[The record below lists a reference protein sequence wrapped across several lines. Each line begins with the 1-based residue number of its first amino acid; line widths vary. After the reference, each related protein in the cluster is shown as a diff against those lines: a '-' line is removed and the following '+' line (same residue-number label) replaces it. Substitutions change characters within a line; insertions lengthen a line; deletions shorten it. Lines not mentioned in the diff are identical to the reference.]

1 MKIAIISTEK
11 LPVPAVR
18 GGAIQ
23 IYIDSVASIIASKG
37 NDVTVISITDPN
49 LKSEEKKGGV
59 RYIRFAEEGYLY
71 DILEHLRNQQYD
83 VVHLCNR
90 PNWIT
95 LLSEV
100 ATKTKFVLSVHNE
113 MFAYEKMSDQEGEEC
128 IKAVSKIITVSDYIG
143 ETITSRF
150 KIAKPKTKTVYSGV
164 DLNEYYPAWT
174 INGKEV
180 KRYVK
185 KELNLQNKKVIL
197 FVGRLSKVKGP
208 HILLQAL
215 PKIIEKTPDIVMVFI
230 GSKWFGDN
238 NVNNYVKH
246 LYTLGAMFQNNV
258 IFIKFVKP
266 KDIPTL
272 YAMSDL
278 FVCSSQW
285 QEPLARVHYEAMA
298 AGLPIITSNR
308 GGNPEVIEEGKNGYI
323 VNDFENPDAYAE
335 KIINLL
341 NNESTRVQM
350 GKYGRLKVEK
360 DFGWNRVA
368 MNLIGVYKEVLLN
381 SRGG

>member
-1 MKIAIISTEK
+1 M
-11 LPVPAVR
+11 
-18 GGAIQ
+18 
-23 IYIDSVASIIASKG
+23 
-37 NDVTVISITDPN
+37 
-49 LKSEEKKGGV
+49 
-59 RYIRFAEEGYLY
+59 
-71 DILEHLRNQQYD
+71 RNQQYD

-215 PKIIEKTPDIVMVFI
+215 PKIIEKTRI
-230 GSKWFGDN
+230 
-238 NVNNYVKH
+238 
-246 LYTLGAMFQNNV
+246 L
-258 IFIKFVKP
+258 
-266 KDIPTL
+266 
-272 YAMSDL
+272 
-278 FVCSSQW
+278 
-285 QEPLARVHYEAMA
+285 
-298 AGLPIITSNR
+298 
-308 GGNPEVIEEGKNGYI
+308 
-323 VNDFENPDAYAE
+323 
-335 KIINLL
+335 
-341 NNESTRVQM
+341 
-350 GKYGRLKVEK
+350 
-360 DFGWNRVA
+360 
-368 MNLIGVYKEVLLN
+368 
-381 SRGG
+381 

>member
-23 IYIDSVASIIASKG
+23 IYIDSVATIIASKG
-37 NDVTVISITDPN
+37 RNITVISIADPD
-49 LKSEEKKGGV
+49 LQTEETKQNV
-59 RYIRFAEEGYLY
+59 RYIRFPENEYLPS
-71 DILEHLRNQQYD
+71 IIEHLKKEKYD

-90 PNWIT
+90 PSWIS
-95 LLSEV
+95 LLYEV
-100 ATKTKFVLSVHNE
+100 TPQTKFVLSVHNE
-113 MFAYEKMSDQEGEEC
+113 MFAHEKISDKEGEVC
-128 IKAVSKIITVSDYIG
+128 ISTVSKIVTVSDYIG

-150 KIAKPKTKTVYSGV
+150 PTAKSKTQTVYSGV
-164 DLNEYYPAWT
+164 DVNQYDPSWT
-174 INGKEV
+174 MNGKEL
-180 KRYVK
+180 KHYVQ
-185 KELNLQNKKVIL
+185 KELQLQNKKIVL

-215 PKIIEKTPDIVMVFI
+215 PKIIEQYPEIVMVFI

-246 LYTLGAMFQNNV
+246 LYTLGAMFKKNV
-258 IFIKFVKP
+258 VFIKFVKP

-272 YAMSDL
+272 YAMSDI

-323 VNDFENPDAYAE
+323 VDDFENPDAYAE
-335 KIINLL
+335 KIIHLL
-341 NNESTRVQM
+341 SNESKREYM

-360 DFGWNRVA
+360 EFSWNRVA
-368 MNLIGVYKEVLLN
+368 MNLLEVYEGVL
-381 SRGG
+381 